1 MDVAGLRHGSEEGQS
16 ESLGGTGTWDHIA
29 FPSPEAARAAV
40 PRTEMATPGWVE
52 AAALAQQLRLSPLPR
67 AQGVAM
73 GVAEPPDSRG
83 R

>member
-1 MDVAGLRHGSEEGQS
+1 MDVAGLCHGSEEGQPQ
-16 ESLGGTGTWDHIA
+16 SLGGTGTLDHIP
-29 FPSPEAARAAV
+29 FPSPEAARAAL

-52 AAALAQQLRLSPLPR
+52 AAALAQQLGVSPLPR